1 MTYSPAMHAGWPD
14 LGALVCLFYSLP
26 FHNWWDS
33 KNVCQLLP
41 QWLTSVQTRKSL
53 LLSVFN
59 RKHFP
64 TFASSLSIC

>member
-14 LGALVCLFYSLP
+14 LGALVCLFYLLP

-53 LLSVFN
+53 
-59 RKHFP
+59 
-64 TFASSLSIC
+64 